1 MDNGAALLER
11 SLRDLGERLSWADTP
26 DLAPAVAAEVRDTAP
41 VVVPTPRRRARRAVV
56 LAAAAA
62 LVVGG
67 LLAVS
72 PGLRAA
78 VLRLF
83 GLPGVRIEV
92 QETPVSPSPS
102 PSPPERSFGREV
114 SLQKAAREAPFE
126 ILRPAVLGDP
136 DRVFL
141 LGFGDGQAVTLG
153 YGERPGL
160 PPETAGVSV
169 LISEFRARPDEELIR
184 KVSMEAQVTRVVVNG
199 ERGYWV
205 EGPHTVLLLT
215 DSGGVVEDRARLAT
229 STLLWTRGDL
239 TIRLEGDLSLPQ
251 ALRLARSV
259 R

>member
-11 SLRDLGERLSWADTP
+11 SLRDLGERLSWPDTP
-26 DLAPAVAAEVRDTAP
+26 DLASAVAAEIREPAP
-41 VVVPTPRRRARRAVV
+41 AVVMPRRRARRAVV

-92 QETPVSPSPS
+92 QETPVSPRPTE
-102 PSPPERSFGREV
+102 PGPASFGREV
-114 SLQKAAREAPFE
+114 SLEDAAREAPFD
-126 ILRPAVLGDP
+126 ILRPAGLDEP
-136 DRVFL
+136 DRVYL
-141 LGFGDGQAVTLG
+141 SGFGDDQVVTLA

-160 PPETAGVSV
+160 PPETDGVSV
-169 LISEFRARPDEELIR
+169 LLSELRARPDVELIR
-184 KVSMEAQVTRVVVNG
+184 KTAMEAQVTPVVVNE

-215 DSGGVVEDRARLAT
+215 ENGQVVEDRPRLAT
-229 STLLWTRGDL
+229 NTLLWTRGDV

>member
-1 MDNGAALLER
+1 MDNGSALLER
-11 SLRDLGERLSWADTP
+11 SLRDLGERMSWPDLP
-26 DLAPAVAAEVRDTAP
+26 DLAPAVAAEVRGTAP
-41 VVVPTPRRRARRAVV
+41 VVPMPRRRGRRAVV

-62 LVVGG
+62 MVVGG

-102 PSPPERSFGREV
+102 VSPPELSFGREV
-114 SLQKAAREAPFE
+114 SLQEAAREAPFE
-126 ILRPAVLGDP
+126 ILQPAALGDP
-136 DRVFL
+136 DRVYL
-141 LGFGDGQAVTLG
+141 LGFGEDQVVTLA
-153 YGERPGL
+153 YGRRPGL
-160 PPETAGVSV
+160 PRETAGVSV
-169 LISEFRARPDEELIR
+169 LVSELRARPDEELIR
-184 KVSMEAQVTRVVVNG
+184 KTAMEAQVTRVRVNG

-215 DSGGVVEDRARLAT
+215 DSDGVIEDRARLAT

-239 TIRLEGDLSLPQ
+239 TIRLEGDLSLAQ
-251 ALRLARSV
+251 ALQLARSV

>member
-1 MDNGAALLER
+1 MDNGTALLER
-11 SLRDLGERLSWADTP
+11 SLRDLGERLSWPDTP
-26 DLAPAVAAEVRDTAP
+26 DLAPAVAAEVRGTAP
-41 VVVPTPRRRARRAVV
+41 VVAMPRRRARRAAV

-92 QETPVSPSPS
+92 QETPVSPPPS
-102 PSPPERSFGREV
+102 ASRPGLSFGREV
-114 SLQKAAREAPFE
+114 SLDQAAREAPFD

-136 DRVFL
+136 DRVYL
-141 LGFGDGQAVTLG
+141 LGFGDGQVVTLG

-160 PPETAGVSV
+160 PPETGGISV
-169 LISEFRARPDEELIR
+169 LLSELRARPDDELIT
-184 KVSMEAQVTRVVVNG
+184 KTAMEAQVTRVVVNG

-205 EGPHTVLLLT
+205 EGPHPLLLRT
-215 DSGGVVEDRARLAT
+215 ESGEVVEDPARLAT

-239 TIRLEGDLSLPQ
+239 TIRLEGDLSLAQ
-251 ALRLARSV
+251 ALQVARSV